1 MKWLFLSGEKLKEC
15 IDKFLIH
22 YDYVVK
28 TVYKLGEISRTI
40 VAHDVKSAESIY
52 NEIWVAERNA
62 DNVKREVIG
71 LISVPFIDAKDREDI
86 LMLMDKVEE
95 IASHAKSASKL
106 IVMINKLDIRVESRV
121 AEIIVKMVDKT
132 INAMDELVQ
141 VVKNI
146 GEPID
151 RITNSIVKIKN
162 TEEEIDELR
171 FDALSHLFSR
181 CSEKLDVSCIV
192 TKDLID
198 EVEKISDVCEDVCD
212 LVKLI
217 SLSK

>member
-1 MKWLFLSGEKLKEC
+1 MKWLSLSGEKLKEC

-22 YDYVVK
+22 SEHVAK

-40 VAHDVKSAESIY
+40 VTHDVKAADSIY
-52 NEIWVAERNA
+52 NEVWNAEKSA
-62 DNVKREVIG
+62 DNIKREVIG
-71 LISVPFIDAKDREDI
+71 LISVPFLDAKDREDI

-106 IVMINKLDIRVESRV
+106 IVMINKLNISMEQKV
-121 AEIIVKMVDKT
+121 AEVIIKMIDETVG
-132 INAMDELVQ
+132 AARELVQ
-141 VVKNI
+141 VVKHI

-151 RITNSIVKIKN
+151 RLTDSLAKIKRV
-162 TEEEIDELR
+162 EEEVDDLR
-171 FDALSHLFSR
+171 FEALTQLFSK
-181 CSEKLDVSCIV
+181 CSDKLDISCIV

-198 EVEKISDVCEDVCD
+198 EVEKISDVCEDICD

-217 SLSK
+217 SLTK